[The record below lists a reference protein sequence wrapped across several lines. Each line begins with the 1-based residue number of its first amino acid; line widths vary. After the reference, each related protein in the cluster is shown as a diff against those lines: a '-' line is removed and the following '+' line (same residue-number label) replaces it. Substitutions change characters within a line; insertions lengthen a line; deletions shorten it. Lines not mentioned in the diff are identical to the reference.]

1 VLTTNTAAELF
12 RHLSAEKAVLYRSIM
27 DVFAAAKRQYRLQL
41 RLDEVLAEAN
51 WSGSPRALK
60 K

>member
-12 RHLSAEKAVLYRSIM
+12 RHLSADKAVLYRSIM

-41 RLDEVLAEAN
+41 RPDEVLAEATTSN
-51 WSGSPRALK
+51 
-60 K
+60 